1 MAKKKK
7 NKKSQASK
15 PQIKIKKKEAN
26 SINKKKISN
35 FTTHAASKSKNATK
49 GWNALS
55 GSFKEDIENNTK
67 TLRER
72 SRDIYYGGGVG
83 AGAIKGVVTSVIGS
97 GLKPKFNIDSEFL
110 NMSREEAKAW
120 EAKTKR
126 EFALWAESTNADA
139 ERIDN
144 FYELQELAFLSH
156 LMSGDAFALLPQK
169 KRVNWP
175 YQTCVKL
182 IEADRCVTPYEKNM
196 LTEDKV
202 INGVEVD
209 STGEVVAFYIAN
221 KFPTSGFI
229 SEEDCVRV
237 EKYGKKSGR
246 NNVLHIM
253 IRERPEQRRGVPFL
267 SLILPGLKQ
276 LERYMDAE
284 LMAAVINAFYTVF
297 ITSGQEE
304 VSKSDLSPLHYD
316 DDDSD
321 YDYDDTPDVKLGNGT
336 VNYLREGEK
345 PIETKPGR
353 PNTAFEGFITAICR
367 QMGATL
373 EVPYEVLLKHFTA
386 SYSASRAAQLEANKM
401 YRKKRERFAT
411 DFCQPIY
418 EEWLAEAVAN
428 GRIYAPGFF
437 EDPLIRK
444 AYSKAEWNGPAQ
456 GQLDPLKETKASV
469 LKMENGLS
477 TGEKEAMELTG
488 TEFESNH
495 RTLVDEHNMRV
506 QDGLT
511 KELTQEILDESD
523 ESEEG
528 GEEQ

>member
-1 MAKKKK
+1 MSKKKSKK
-7 NKKSQASK
+7 NKVSPQKLKAKRKDFSK
-15 PQIKIKKKEAN
+15 N
-26 SINKKKISN
+26 SNKKVSN
-35 FTTHAASKSKNATK
+35 FTSHAASKSKNATK
-49 GWNALS
+49 GWQAFS
-55 GSFKEDIENNTK
+55 GSFKEDIEDNTK

-97 GLKPKFNIDSEFL
+97 GLRPKCNIDYDFL
-110 NMSREEAKAW
+110 NLTREEAKEW
-120 EAKTKR
+120 ESKAKR

-139 ERIDN
+139 ERVDN

-156 LMSGDAFALLPQK
+156 LMSGDAFALLPRK

-175 YQTCVKL
+175 YQTCIKL
-182 IEADRCVTPYEKNM
+182 IEADRCVTPFEKNM
-196 LTEDKV
+196 LTDDDKV

-209 STGEVVAFYIAN
+209 ETGEVVAFYIAN
-221 KFPTSGFI
+221 KYPVSGYV
-229 SEEDCVRV
+229 SEEDCVRI
-237 EKYGKKSGR
+237 EKYGRKSGR

-284 LMAAVINAFYTVF
+284 LMAAVVNAFYTVF
-297 ITSGQEE
+297 IKSDQEE
-304 VSKSDLSPLHYD
+304 VTKGGLSPLEYE
-316 DDDSD
+316 DDSD
-321 YDYDDTPDVKLGNGT
+321 EDYDDTPDVRLGNGS
-336 VNYLREGEK
+336 VAYLREGES
-345 PIETKPGR
+345 PVESKPGR
-353 PNTAFEGFITAICR
+353 LNTAFEGFVTAVCR

-373 EVPYEVLLKHFTA
+373 EVPYEVLMKHFTA

-418 EEWLAEAVAN
+418 EEWLAEAVSS

-437 EDPLIRK
+437 ENPLVRK
-444 AYSKAEWNGPAQ
+444 AYSKAEWNGPSH
-456 GQLDPLKETKASV
+456 GQLDPLKEAKASV

-488 TEFESNH
+488 TEYESNH
-495 RTLVDEHNMRV
+495 RTLVDENNMRV
-506 QDGLT
+506 KDGLA
-511 KELTQEILDESD
+511 KDLTQGILE
-523 ESEEG
+523 EPEETEEG

>member
-1 MAKKKK
+1 MF
-7 NKKSQASK
+7 NKLKSFFSPK
-15 PQIKIKKKEAN
+15 VKEAKEVKN
-26 SINKKKISN
+26 Y
-35 FTTHAASKSKNATK
+35 TQHGASTQKNATK
-49 GWNALS
+49 GWEAITES
-55 GSFKEDIENNTK
+55 YREDIENNAK

-83 AGAIKGVVTSVIGS
+83 AGAIKGVVTSVVGS
-97 GLKPKFNIDSEFL
+97 GLRPKFNIDYEFL
-110 NMSREEAKAW
+110 GMTREEAKVW

-139 ERIDN
+139 ERVDN
-144 FYELQELAFLSH
+144 FYELQELAFLAQ
-156 LMSGDAFALLPQK
+156 LMSGDIFALLPRK

-175 YQTCVKL
+175 YQTCIKL
-182 IEADRCVTPYEKNM
+182 IEADRCVTPYEKNI

-209 STGEVVAFYIAN
+209 KTGEVVAFYIAN
-221 KFPTSGFI
+221 KFPTHGFL
-229 SEEDCVRV
+229 SEIDCVRI

-246 NNVLHIM
+246 HNVLHIM

-284 LMAAVINAFYTVF
+284 LMAAVVNAFYTVF

-304 VSKSDLSPLHYD
+304 VRKGDLSPIHYD
-316 DDDSD
+316 DEDDSD
-321 YDYDDTPDVKLGNGT
+321 YDDSPDVKLGNGAVT
-336 VNYLREGEK
+336 YLREGEK
-345 PIETKPGR
+345 PVESKPGR
-353 PNTAFEGFITAICR
+353 PNTAFEGFIKAICR

-373 EVPYEVLLKHFTA
+373 EIPYEVLLKHFTA

-401 YRKKRERFAT
+401 YRKKRERFAA
-411 DFCQPIY
+411 DFCQPVY
-418 EEWLAEAVAN
+418 EEWLSEAVAS

-456 GQLDPLKETKASV
+456 GQLDPLKETKASI
-469 LKMENGLS
+469 LKMDNGLS

-488 TEFESNH
+488 TEYESNH
-495 RTLVDEHNMRV
+495 RTLVDEHDMRV
-506 QDGLT
+506 RDGLI
-511 KELTQEILDESD
+511 KDIGQELLDD
-523 ESEEG
+523 HEEEKG
-528 GEEQ
+528 GEEGDN